1 MSRRLLAAL
10 LGLLTLLMLPSAALA
25 AEEEEFDPAEE
36 FELIPYVD
44 LDFGLIDMSI
54 NKAVIYMWI
63 SAAIITGLGLLVV
76 RSGVT
81 LKPRGPQN
89 VLEIAY
95 EFTESQI
102 GRATLPDKI
111 FAKYFPFIA
120 TLFLFIAVNN
130 LISFI
135 PLPFAPHT
143 GTFPGG
149 IPDVGLYAATANIS
163 VTLALTIVV
172 FLLTHYEGVKA
183 HGPLGYV
190 KTLIPEAPAAI
201 KPVIF
206 VLEVLSQLLRL
217 VSLSVR
223 LFANLLAGHLL
234 IIMAAGF
241 PILLGSVVV
250 GFIALPVGVAF
261 WLFEWVLVAGLQAYI
276 FAMLSGIYIGYA
288 VEPPH

>member
-1 MSRRLLAAL
+1 MSRRITAAL
-10 LGLLTLLMLPSAALA
+10 FGLLTLLMLPSAAMA
-25 AEEEEFDPAEE
+25 AEEFDPAEE

-44 LDFGLIDMSI
+44 LDFGVIDMSI
-54 NKAVIYMWI
+54 NKAVIYMWA
-63 SAAIITGLGLLVV
+63 SAAIIIGLGLFVV
-76 RSGVT
+76 RKGVA
-81 LKPRGPQN
+81 LKPDGSQN
-89 VLEIAY
+89 VLEMAY

-102 GRATLPDKI
+102 GRATLPDKV
-111 FAKYFPFIA
+111 FARYFPFIA

-143 GTFPGG
+143 GTFPAG

-163 VTLALTIVV
+163 VTLALTVVV

-183 HGPLGYV
+183 HGPVGYV
-190 KTLIPEAPAAI
+190 KTLIPEAPGAI

-241 PILLGSVVV
+241 PILLGSIFV

-261 WLFEWVLVAGLQAYI
+261 WLFEWILVAGLQAYI